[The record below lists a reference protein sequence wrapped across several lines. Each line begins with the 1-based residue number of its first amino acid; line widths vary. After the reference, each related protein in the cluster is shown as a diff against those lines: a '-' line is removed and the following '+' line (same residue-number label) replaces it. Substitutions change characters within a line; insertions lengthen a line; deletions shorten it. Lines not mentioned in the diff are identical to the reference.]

1 MSSNGGSADAAAGAA
16 TNATPDDVPPTYEDL
31 QKRVKEL
38 EHALTLLAN
47 AVMSTAAELQ
57 TTESL
62 KAVATRIVDE
72 FLPND
77 PVSDSADSAD
87 EMVEAGATGDSEDD
101 GEFVHC
107 GKKQRV

>member
-38 EHALTLLAN
+38 EHALTMLAN
-47 AVMSTAAELQ
+47 AVMSTAAELR

-62 KAVATRIVDE
+62 KAVANHIADK
-72 FLPND
+72 FLPEN

-87 EMVEAGATGDSEDD
+87 EMGEGATGDSEDD

-107 GKKQRV
+107 GKKRRV